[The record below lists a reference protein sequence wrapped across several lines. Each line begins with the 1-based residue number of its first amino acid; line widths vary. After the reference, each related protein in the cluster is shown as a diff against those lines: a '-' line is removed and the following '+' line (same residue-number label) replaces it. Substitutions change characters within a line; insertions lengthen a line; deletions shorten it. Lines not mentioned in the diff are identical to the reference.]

1 MKIENYN
8 EPVKTKDKRRVEFIP
23 ENFRMITV
31 GKSNCSKTNGLLN
44 MIRRFLYFDKII
56 IYSNN
61 AHQPKYEK
69 LKEIMD
75 EISKHVGYQVF
86 ETKGHDQIM
95 DTTDYPKKKQKTGNI
110 RRYD

>member
-44 MIRRFLYFDKII
+44 I
-56 IYSNN
+56 
-61 AHQPKYEK
+61 
-69 LKEIMD
+69 
-75 EISKHVGYQVF
+75 
-86 ETKGHDQIM
+86 
-95 DTTDYPKKKQKTGNI
+95 
-110 RRYD
+110 